1 MRGFGFSP
9 RGGVAWGMSDMS
21 GFLFK
26 NFQMLEPGIGELRGG
41 HELLV
46 EGETIREV
54 SDKPIKSASATVI
67 DCGGKTMMPGLIDSH
82 VHVFLSEVF
91 IRSLENMPLTLM
103 TARAVGLLKG
113 MIDRGFTTVRD
124 TGGADWGIKE
134 AVEKGNIAGPRL
146 FIAGQA
152 IGPTGG
158 HSDSRRR
165 TDIGGMRCHCCNGM
179 AYTMCVADGVTEV
192 RRATR
197 EQMRQGSD
205 HIKIM
210 MSGGVASPYDPLMSL
225 QFSMEEVRAAVEE
238 AEAFGRYTCAHAYSP
253 EAITRAAHGGVRT
266 IEHGNLIDEAS
277 AKLMKDKGMFL
288 VANLVA
294 YFAMKERASEYGMSA
309 DMLQKNDMVIDGAL
323 RSLEICKRAGVPV
336 AYGSDLLGQLQV
348 DQSREFL
355 LRSEVLTPIEIIRQA
370 TTVGAQVVRME
381 GKLGTLAAGAY
392 ADILVVNGN
401 PLKDLGVFQNQGR
414 DLHAIMKNGKFH
426 KHQLAA

>member
-1 MRGFGFSP
+1 
-9 RGGVAWGMSDMS
+9 
-21 GFLFK
+21 
-26 NFQMLEPGIGELRGG
+26 
-41 HELLV
+41 
-46 EGETIREV
+46 
-54 SDKPIKSASATVI
+54 
-67 DCGGKTMMPGLIDSH
+67 
-82 VHVFLSEVF
+82 
-91 IRSLENMPLTLM
+91 
-103 TARAVGLLKG
+103 
-113 MIDRGFTTVRD
+113 
-124 TGGADWGIKE
+124 
-134 AVEKGNIAGPRL
+134 
-146 FIAGQA
+146 
-152 IGPTGG
+152 
-158 HSDSRRR
+158 
-165 TDIGGMRCHCCNGM
+165 M